1 VFQDDPY
8 NAYLDNNIAAGN
20 PVGLVTALYEG
31 AIKAIQQARH
41 CLETNDIWGRSKA
54 ISKAVD
60 ILTELVLSLD
70 HEKGGDLSARLK
82 DLYCYMQN
90 RLLSAHASQ
99 EDEPMAEVIGLLSN
113 LLDGWYKVAD
123 KLVQEANESEGTAAR
138 GRSESA
144 RDERAETPAIP
155 YGYDFAAVGAGSEV
169 FTF

>member
-8 NAYLDNNIAAGN
+8 NAYLDNNIATGN

-82 DLYCYMQN
+82 DLYCYMQQ
-90 RLLSAHASQ
+90 RLLGAHASQ
-99 EDEPMAEVIGLLSN
+99 EDEPMAEVIELLSN

-123 KLVQEANESEGTAAR
+123 RLTQEANEAGRAAAR
-138 GRSESA
+138 GGNESS
-144 RDERAETPAIP
+144 RDEQAETPAGP
-155 YGYDFAAVGAGSEV
+155 YGYDLAPVGAGSEA

>member
-1 VFQDDPY
+1 MFQDDPY
-8 NAYLDNNIAAGN
+8 KAYLDNNVATGN

-70 HEKGGDLSARLK
+70 HDKGGDLSTRLK
-82 DLYCYMQN
+82 NLYCYMQQ

-123 KLVQEANESEGTAAR
+123 KLAQESNETAR
-138 GRSESA
+138 GRAEPS
-144 RDERAETPAIP
+144 RDEGSDTPAMP
-155 YGYDFAAVGAGSEV
+155 YGYDFAPVGAGSEV